1 MYQKYFFKSFIA
13 GIAISLMTL
22 SCSKSDDIETFEPQT
37 YNVGGKVEKGPFISG
52 STITMQP
59 MNAKMQPSGQ
69 MYTTTIQDNTG
80 SFTFGSKLFDAP
92 FAELTANGYFFNE
105 VSGALSSGTLNL
117 RAIVDL
123 SNQSTINVNIL
134 THLKY
139 QRILNLVG
147 QGSNFRQ
154 ANEQAQKELFTA
166 FGLSQYAET
175 DASLFSIV
183 KGNDES
189 AALIAV
195 SSLLLVDRSEAELT
209 EYLAKLSQ
217 EFGKEGIFSP
227 ETKEQIKEDK
237 KMIANKLSQVRDN
250 IINRYNDLGV
260 SVEVKELER
269 FFDWD
274 DDGIAGNEI
283 LQDGEEVILETTLLE
298 IPNEGGTYQIKITSA
313 VPVYLEPSGE
323 YESKPVDVIGS
334 EQIFQNLYKDYP
346 NQNISIE
353 KSIQDN
359 TLTVKAKTLNSRVE
373 KSTIIFIYDYLGNV
387 LGSVD
392 LVQEGNKEISVPL
405 LGEGGKAVVNAIATE
420 LAKGL
425 SLYNLLEQYYYYNR
439 QDNSVNRSIDPS
451 SSIIADSWGTFYT
464 SIRYN
469 LMFKNAD
476 SHEMNLYQEICDVFS
491 SMQYYYMVVAW
502 GDVPYITDYN
512 WYQSGAWD
520 IKRTNATEI
529 LNDLKNNLMRS
540 IEVLEEKRN
549 ESMKDTDSFF
559 FVSKDVARV
568 LLANIYMYQG
578 DYSNAEPLLSKV
590 IQNGYYELDATNY
603 SSIETMN
610 SLFNN
615 GDGKEILFASYY
627 SPPRT
632 RNTIWFQSS
641 LIPIMTYTDVVLSY
655 AECLYKNGKT
665 SGAKT
670 QLNAVVAAKDIEVSN
685 ENVLTGIAEARKQ
698 LLLYCA
704 SNFAFMKRNGMAE
717 EEYGVESYRLL
728 LPIPMHDMNTNPAMT
743 QNPGY

>member
-1 MYQKYFFKSFIA
+1 
-13 GIAISLMTL
+13 MTL

-37 YNVGGKVEKGPFISG
+37 YNVGGKVEKGPFVSG

-105 VSGALSSGTLNL
+105 VNGVLSSGTLNL

-166 FGLSQYAET
+166 FGLSQYADT

-237 KMIANKLSQVRDN
+237 KKIVKELSRVRTN
-250 IINRYNDLGV
+250 IIERYNDLGV

-283 LQDGEEVILETTLLE
+283 LQEGEEVILETTLIE
-298 IPNEGGTYQIKITSA
+298 IPNEGGTYQIKITSPI
-313 VPVYLEPSGE
+313 PVYLTRRDEPISQI
-323 YESKPVDVIGS
+323 VDEFVFDG
-334 EQIFQNLYKDYP
+334 LYKEP
-346 NQNISIE
+346 INQNIRIE
-353 KSIQDN
+353 KNIQDN
-359 TLTVKAKTLNSRVE
+359 TLTVKAQPLNSRTE
-373 KSTIIFIYDYLGNV
+373 KTTTIPIYDFPGNTLGII
-387 LGSVD
+387 D
-392 LVQEGNKEISVPL
+392 LTQEGRKQISVPL

-425 SLYNLLEQYYYYNR
+425 SHHNLLEQYYHYNR
-439 QDNSVNRSIDPS
+439 QDNGVNRFINPTSTTIS
-451 SSIIADSWGTFYT
+451 YSWGTFYT

-476 SHEMNLYQEICDVFS
+476 SHEMNVYQEISDVFS
-491 SMQYYYMVVAW
+491 SMQYYHMVVAW

-512 WYQSGAWD
+512 WYQNGSFD
-520 IKRTNATEI
+520 IGRTNATEI

-603 SSIETMN
+603 SSAETMN
-610 SLFNN
+610 ALSNN
-615 GDGKEILFASYY
+615 RGGKEILFASYY

-632 RNTIWFQSS
+632 RNTIWFQSN
-641 LIPIMTYTDVVLSY
+641 LIPVMTYTDIVLSY

>member
-37 YNVGGKVEKGPFISG
+37 YNVGGKVEKGPFVSG

-105 VSGALSSGTLNL
+105 VNGVLSSGTLNL

-166 FGLSQYAET
+166 FGLSQYADT

-237 KMIANKLSQVRDN
+237 KKIVKELSRVRTN
-250 IINRYNDLGV
+250 IIERYNDLGV

-274 DDGIAGNEI
+274 DDG
-283 LQDGEEVILETTLLE
+283 
-298 IPNEGGTYQIKITSA
+298 SA
-313 VPVYLEPSGE
+313 
-323 YESKPVDVIGS
+323 
-334 EQIFQNLYKDYP
+334 
-346 NQNISIE
+346 
-353 KSIQDN
+353 
-359 TLTVKAKTLNSRVE
+359 
-373 KSTIIFIYDYLGNV
+373 
-387 LGSVD
+387 
-392 LVQEGNKEISVPL
+392 
-405 LGEGGKAVVNAIATE
+405 
-420 LAKGL
+420 
-425 SLYNLLEQYYYYNR
+425 
-439 QDNSVNRSIDPS
+439 
-451 SSIIADSWGTFYT
+451 
-464 SIRYN
+464 
-469 LMFKNAD
+469 
-476 SHEMNLYQEICDVFS
+476 
-491 SMQYYYMVVAW
+491 
-502 GDVPYITDYN
+502 
-512 WYQSGAWD
+512 
-520 IKRTNATEI
+520 
-529 LNDLKNNLMRS
+529 
-540 IEVLEEKRN
+540 
-549 ESMKDTDSFF
+549 
-559 FVSKDVARV
+559 
-568 LLANIYMYQG
+568 
-578 DYSNAEPLLSKV
+578 
-590 IQNGYYELDATNY
+590 
-603 SSIETMN
+603 ETMN
-610 SLFNN
+610 ALSNN
-615 GDGKEILFASYY
+615 RGGKEILFATFYEGNLPSDNPTAAL
-627 SPPRT
+627 S
-632 RNTIWFQSS
+632 N
-641 LIPIMTYTDVVLSY
+641 LIPVMTYTDVVLSY

>member
-1 MYQKYFFKSFIA
+1 MYYNYFLKGFVVVIVL
-13 GIAISLMTL
+13 SLMTL

-37 YNVGGKVEKGPFISG
+37 YNVGGNVEKGPFVSG

-105 VSGALSSGTLNL
+105 VKGDLSSGTLNL
-117 RAIVDL
+117 RAVVDL

-147 QGSNFRQ
+147 QGSNFRE
-154 ANEQAQKELFTA
+154 ANKQAQKELFTA
-166 FGLSQYAET
+166 FGLSQYADT

-217 EFGKEGIFSP
+217 EFAKEGIFSP

-237 KMIANKLSQVRDN
+237 KKIANKLSRVRTN
-250 IINRYNDLGV
+250 IIERYNDLGV

-283 LQDGEEVILETTLLE
+283 LQDGEEVILETTLIE
-298 IPNEGGTYQIKITSA
+298 IPNEGGTYQIKITSPI
-313 VPVYLEPSGE
+313 PVYLTPQGE
-323 YESKPVDVIGS
+323 HGSNNIVDEKIYFVG
-334 EQIFQNLYKDYP
+334 LYKEP
-346 NQNISIE
+346 INQNISIE
-353 KSIQDN
+353 KSIQN
-359 TLTVKAKTLNSRVE
+359 NILTVKTQPLNSRTE
-373 KSTIIFIYDYLGNV
+373 KSTTISIYDYTGNV
-387 LGSVD
+387 LGTID
-392 LVQEGNKEISVPL
+392 LVQEGNNDTSIPL
-405 LGEGGKAVVNAIATE
+405 LGIDGTSVVNSIAYA

-425 SLYNLLEQYYYYNR
+425 SDYNLLEQYYHYNKR
-439 QDNSVNRSIDPS
+439 DNGVNGFINPRSSTIS
-451 SSIIADSWGTFYT
+451 NSWGTFYT
-464 SIRYN
+464 SIRRN
-469 LMFKNAD
+469 LTLKNYEAEQL
-476 SHEMNLYQEICDVFS
+476 SVYQEICDVFS
-491 SMQYYYMVVAW
+491 AMQYYYMVVAW

-520 IKRTNATEI
+520 IRRTNATEI
-529 LNDLKNNLMRS
+529 LNDLKNNLTRS

-578 DYSNAEPLLSKV
+578 DYANAEPLLSKV
-590 IQNGYYELDATNY
+590 IQNGYYELDASNY
-603 SSIETMN
+603 SSVETMN
-610 SLFNN
+610 ALSNN
-615 GDGKEILFASYY
+615 RGGKEILFATFYEGNLPSDNPIATL
-627 SPPRT
+627 S
-632 RNTIWFQSS
+632 N
-641 LIPIMTYTDVVLSY
+641 LIPVMTYTDVVLSY

-670 QLNAVVAAKDIEVSN
+670 QLNAVVAAKNIGVSN

-717 EEYGVESYRLL
+717 EEYGVENYRLL
-728 LPIPMHDMNTNPAMT
+728 LPIPMQEINTNPAMT